1 MNNFDFDDDLPFS
14 PAYENDVDNKEKE
27 NNKNEGKVDST
38 DIENFFSGVKEETK
52 KDEVKEEQ
60 SNLNIENNIVDD
72 YQNSNLFI
80 DNSLSESDNNMQG
93 LSFDG
98 KAVKESKT
106 DLENDSV
113 DSYKNI
119 DIFTN
124 NEKNTSESNDNLK
137 KEDLF
142 SLNLDDNNENI
153 SAKDL
158 FKPDVREEPKKKKA
172 YKNTKEYNEFVKKTS
187 RVLPV
192 VAFLF
197 VSLIGVYIFINKA
210 NADSV
215 NLIKIE
221 ENSKTGYI
229 DNSGEVIVKPK
240 YLYGT
245 DFYKGYA
252 IVKNYNSLYGIIDGK
267 GKNKIAFGNIFSAT
281 LYGNRYA
288 VSKFTNEGL
297 KMGLMTSNLEELT
310 RFKYDN
316 ITYSKSGVFIFT
328 RDETMGIMN
337 NDGKEIYTYK
347 VDEIDDRNISVEVSN
362 LTDDST
368 SDVYA
373 KVKINS
379 SSTIINT
386 KTGNEVYKYTLD
398 EINVLDNNV
407 FYIKNKTGNNKY
419 FVIKNDKIV
428 FETTDYKRI
437 RIESLDSNIAI
448 CIKDNA
454 QIDYVNL
461 LDKSVINA
469 DDGKD
474 YTYSDGVVLIKKY
487 DFNLKKEVYTI
498 YTPNKEL
505 GTFSDIKT
513 VDNKFQNDFMKI
525 KTQND
530 KYGFINKNGN
540 VVTKKEYE
548 EVSDYNKNGFAIV
561 SNDNLYGVINEKG
574 KEVVQLKYDE
584 IIFLNDTLFKNIKK
598 LTRKE
603 LFIFK
608 EKDKYGIIDSDGK
621 ELIKPIY
628 DSFDIITTK
637 YPIIK
642 GKYNGENVII
652 NLETFK
658 DLSIKSPKK
667 IQVYENYIINN
678 NSYYN
683 YNGEVIYT
691 VGG

>member
-27 NNKNEGKVDST
+27 NNKNESKVDST

-80 DNSLSESDNNMQG
+80 DNSLSESDINIQG

-153 SAKDL
+153 STKDL

>member
-27 NNKNEGKVDST
+27 NNKNESKVDST

-52 KDEVKEEQ
+52 KDEVKKEQ

-80 DNSLSESDNNMQG
+80 DNSLSESDINMQG

-667 IQVYENYIINN
+667 IQVYENYIISN

>member
-27 NNKNEGKVDST
+27 NNKNESKVDST

-52 KDEVKEEQ
+52 KDEVKKEQ

-80 DNSLSESDNNMQG
+80 DNSLSESDINIQG

-98 KAVKESKT
+98 KTVKESKT

-386 KTGNEVYKYTLD
+386 KTGNEAYKYTLD

-474 YTYSDGVVLIKKY
+474 YIYSDGVVLIKKY

-598 LTRKE
+598 LTKKE

-667 IQVYENYIINN
+667 IQVYENYIISN